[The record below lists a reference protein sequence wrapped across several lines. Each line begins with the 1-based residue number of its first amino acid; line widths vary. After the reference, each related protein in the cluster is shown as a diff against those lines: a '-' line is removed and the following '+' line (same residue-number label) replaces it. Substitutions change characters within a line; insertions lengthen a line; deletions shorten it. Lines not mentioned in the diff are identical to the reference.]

1 MTRQK
6 LILAGWVALGALFAL
21 ITADRANPPDM
32 TRASTLS
39 PEVAARDGTLLRAFL
54 SKDGAWRIHTTPDQV
69 GPRYLAMLKAYEDQ
83 RFDSHFGVDPGALLR
98 AALQLVSVGHIV
110 SGGSTLTM
118 QVARLLEPD
127 YFRRHNVPAKFFQI
141 VRALQLEERYS
152 KSEIL
157 SLYLTLA
164 PMGGNLEG
172 VRAASL
178 SYFGKEPARLD
189 LAQSALLVAL
199 PQSPTRQRPD
209 RHAQAARHGRDHVLA
224 RMVEEGVITAG
235 DAAAARKEGVPFAR
249 QPMPLEAPH
258 LAQRL
263 VLQAQAV
270 PGAGRPA
277 HPPSRASAPEGEVVS
292 AGEGDPKGAERSE
305 GGGQATRTKPE
316 GVQDYRIKTTI
327 NANIQ
332 TAAERLARQERAYL
346 DDGGDVALVVVENK
360 TRNVLAYV
368 GGTNYWGPSGQVDLA
383 GRARSPGSAL
393 KPFIYGLAFDEL
405 ILHPASRMQDQPTSF
420 GDYAPR
426 DFDGQFQG
434 AVTARD
440 ALQMSLNI
448 PAVMVLERVGPLAFT
463 LALRNAGAHL
473 AFRDAPTLPVALGG
487 LGVPLRDVAMLY
499 AGIAEGGTAEG
510 LRYRKD
516 DPPGPRHRLFGAV
529 AAWYLRDILDGVAL
543 PDGWAMGQGLARART
558 IGFKTGTSYGF
569 RDAWSVGFSNDYT
582 VAVWVGR
589 ADGTPRPDHVGRDSA
604 APILLKMFG
613 LLPPDRRPAPPRP
626 SGVIVAR
633 ATSDLPP
640 SLRVFTRQK
649 TAPTQAQQ
657 VAQLPPPSITWPPNG
672 AVVPLPDSH
681 AKDPA
686 LQFKADGGKAP
697 LTWLVNGALLG
708 SFDRFA
714 PALYTPAGEG
724 LAHVTVVDAEGRSD
738 SSEIRFK
745 KMR

>member
-1 MTRQK
+1 
-6 LILAGWVALGALFAL
+6 
-21 ITADRANPPDM
+21 
-32 TRASTLS
+32 
-39 PEVAARDGTLLRAFL
+39 
-54 SKDGAWRIHTTPDQV
+54 
-69 GPRYLAMLKAYEDQ
+69 
-83 RFDSHFGVDPGALLR
+83 
-98 AALQLVSVGHIV
+98 
-110 SGGSTLTM
+110 
-118 QVARLLEPD
+118 
-127 YFRRHNVPAKFFQI
+127 
-141 VRALQLEERYS
+141 
-152 KSEIL
+152 
-157 SLYLTLA
+157 
-164 PMGGNLEG
+164 
-172 VRAASL
+172 
-178 SYFGKEPARLD
+178 
-189 LAQSALLVAL
+189 
-199 PQSPTRQRPD
+199 
-209 RHAQAARHGRDHVLA
+209 
-224 RMVEEGVITAG
+224 
-235 DAAAARKEGVPFAR
+235 
-249 QPMPLEAPH
+249 
-258 LAQRL
+258 
-263 VLQAQAV
+263 
-270 PGAGRPA
+270 
-277 HPPSRASAPEGEVVS
+277 
-292 AGEGDPKGAERSE
+292 
-305 GGGQATRTKPE
+305 
-316 GVQDYRIKTTI
+316 
-327 NANIQ
+327 
-332 TAAERLARQERAYL
+332 
-346 DDGGDVALVVVENK
+346 
-360 TRNVLAYV
+360 
-368 GGTNYWGPSGQVDLA
+368 
-383 GRARSPGSAL
+383 
-393 KPFIYGLAFDEL
+393 
-405 ILHPASRMQDQPTSF
+405 
-420 GDYAPR
+420 
-426 DFDGQFQG
+426 
-434 AVTARD
+434 
-440 ALQMSLNI
+440 
-448 PAVMVLERVGPLAFT
+448 
-463 LALRNAGAHL
+463 
-473 AFRDAPTLPVALGG
+473 VALGG